1 MRIIAGKYRGLTI
14 PLPKGGDI
22 RPTTDRAKESL
33 FNILNTRY
41 DLEEISVLEL
51 FGGSGNVAFE
61 FASRGSQRILSIEK
75 NKRVSEQAKKFAL
88 DRGMNEIQFISS
100 DVFKYVPKLEEQFDI
115 VFADPPYH
123 LKNISQIPEIIH
135 EHKLLKPDGLCIVE
149 HESNLNWNNP
159 YLIESRAYGQSVFSM
174 FQFDVSLDK

>member
-1 MRIIAGKYRGLTI
+1 MRIIAGQYRGLSI
-14 PLPKGGDI
+14 PMPKGGDI

-41 DLEEISVLEL
+41 DLEEVSVLEL

-61 FASRGSQRILSIEK
+61 FASRGSRRILSIEK
-75 NKRVSEQAKKFAL
+75 NCRVSEQAKKFAAM
-88 DRGMNEIQFISS
+88 RGIGQIQFLAA
-100 DVFKYVPKLEEQFDI
+100 DVFKYTKNIDEQFDI

-123 LKNISQIPEIIH
+123 LKNIGQIPEIIL
-135 EHKLLKPDGLCIVE
+135 ENNLLKPKGICIVE
-149 HESNLNWNNP
+149 HESSLKWENQ

-174 FQFDVSLDK
+174 FQFDVSLD